1 MIETV
6 SLVTRCDVGQRI
18 IRLLNSSIRLD
29 ISYKGKPLLTKIFR
43 KKQALTLKYPGC
55 SLKVTYPHLNFKF
68 KITNIFGLLTQEI
81 RTLLVPLDP
90 KSQGG

>member
-6 SLVTRCDVGQRI
+6 SLDTRCDVGQRI

-55 SLKVTYPHLNFKF
+55 SLKVSSPHL
-68 KITNIFGLLTQEI
+68 
-81 RTLLVPLDP
+81 TLLPVNATFASV
-90 KSQGG
+90 KSTISFSSQNWEL